1 MSEEKLYAVK
11 NDEGKYWDF
20 EDRDDFW
27 ELSSVSCPTTAEEK
41 DAKDVIHDY
50 GGHVVTLIEEPK
62 KLVLTKEQAE
72 IVEKARVSDIPA
84 TYISARTD
92 AYNDEE
98 SLLINA
104 YVNGYTVA
112 KEKRHLVELD
122 GLVTTDGAKQY
133 LTKKDGKWF
142 ACRRMPGMH
151 QDFTDEELN
160 KAPEWAQ
167 QLDREEVTDDEN
179 D

>member
-11 NDEGKYWDF
+11 TDEGEFLSFSDDGDSVWNKAIGHF
-20 EDRDDFW
+20 ETDKQKARSW
-27 ELSSVSCPTTAEEK
+27 A
-41 DAKDVIHDY
+41 Y
-50 GGHVVTLIEEPK
+50 NRGGHVVTLVEEPK
-62 KLVLTKEQAE
+62 KVVLTEEQAE
-72 IVEKARVSDIPA
+72 IVEGARDA
-84 TYISARTD
+84 TYPASYISNYTNSHD
-92 AYNDEE
+92 CEE
-98 SLLINA
+98 NLLINA

-112 KEKRHLVELD
+112 KEKKYLVELD

-151 QDFTDEELN
+151 QDFNDEELN
-160 KAPEWAQ
+160 AAPEWAQ
-167 QLDREEVTDDEN
+167 QLDRKEVTDDA